1 MAVTFLTE
9 IRKELRNI
17 ETLRKTH
24 ETKAQQLKQK
34 ENRLRQL
41 LTEFGSPALITVKRP
56 MPEEQRRK
64 ISEAMKR
71 RFAKN

>member
-1 MAVTFLTE
+1 MTFITE

-24 ETKAQQLKQK
+24 ESKAQRLKQK

-41 LTEFGSPALITVKRP
+41 LSEFGSPALVTVKRP
-56 MPEEQRRK
+56 MSEEHRRK